1 MSAIDSTVALTLKT
15 VSASGA
21 KFFFV
26 LGQGFA
32 NAALIG
38 LAVLTL
44 AVSVLAFR
52 TRVLPDLARVGR
64 DRDRDLFVVS
74 SYAVATTDDAIA
86 GVGFAAFIVWAIWII
101 VTSVIM
107 FRTTVSPEPA
117 SVMSASSV

>member
-1 MSAIDSTVALTLKT
+1 VLTLES

-32 NAALIG
+32 DAALIG

-44 AVSVLAFR
+44 AVSALAFR
-52 TRVLPDLARVGR
+52 TRVFPIWLAWVGIVNAI
-64 DRDRDLFVVS
+64 LFVIA

-86 GVGFAAFIVWAIWII
+86 GIGFAAFIVWAIWII

-107 FRTTVSPEPA
+107 FRAAASPQPA
-117 SVMSASSV
+117 SSMATSSV